1 MAPAT
6 SGREREGDHLVFTQ
20 TVLSAMVHS
29 EYGSGNVQV
38 LGFWYCL
45 TLGQYPELHNAGVI
59 ELYVVRVLGGKFFF
73 ALLQLSITIS
83 KCITWGQC
91 YKTFYGRKLRLFII
105 SYSVFPG
112 NHFQPSLMFACKAGA
127 YSSEVPFRCSTHG

>member
-6 SGREREGDHLVFTQ
+6 SGREREGDHLVFIQ
-20 TVLSAMVHS
+20 TVQSAMVHS

-59 ELYVVRVLGGKFFF
+59 ELYVVRVLGGKFFC
-73 ALLQLSITIS
+73 SITIEHHS
-83 KCITWGQC
+83 IKMYHQGQC

-105 SYSVFPG
+105 S
-112 NHFQPSLMFACKAGA
+112 
-127 YSSEVPFRCSTHG
+127 

>member
-38 LGFWYCL
+38 LRFW
-45 TLGQYPELHNAGVI
+45 V
-59 ELYVVRVLGGKFFF
+59 
-73 ALLQLSITIS
+73 
-83 KCITWGQC
+83 
-91 YKTFYGRKLRLFII
+91 
-105 SYSVFPG
+105 
-112 NHFQPSLMFACKAGA
+112 QPDAGA
-127 YSSEVPFRCSTHG
+127 VSRTPQCWGYGVVCGAGGRW